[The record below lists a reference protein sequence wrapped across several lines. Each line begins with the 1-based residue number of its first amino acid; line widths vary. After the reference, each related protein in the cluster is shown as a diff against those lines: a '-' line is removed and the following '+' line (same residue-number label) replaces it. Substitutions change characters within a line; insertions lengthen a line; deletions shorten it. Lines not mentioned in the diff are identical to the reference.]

1 MGQRQSCDEPV
12 DAKWVATN
20 AVEMQIW
27 GRIPVR
33 MQKEK
38 QSWNLQFRQVC
49 KAWDM
54 SLDRDSGNLYLLHLI
69 ALKDDR
75 KLNTAQFFGCS
86 QTSTGMSL
94 ILGSSSPSKNS
105 SSIILKSNLAIYVF
119 FSF

>member
-12 DAKWVATN
+12 DAKWVAAN

-27 GRIPVR
+27 GRIAVR
-33 MQKEK
+33 MQNEK

-69 ALKDDR
+69 ALKDDQEVKYSAILWLQSDLHR
-75 KLNTAQFFGCS
+75 NVTDTWKL
-86 QTSTGMSL
+86 
-94 ILGSSSPSKNS
+94 I
-105 SSIILKSNLAIYVF
+105 
-119 FSF
+119 SFKELEFHNPKE